1 MSFPKWADLIERAGE
16 IFRGA
21 FSPVNVFNRG
31 ISTFGRQ
38 QSSRRWIGAVPY
50 PLQFTIQAQ
59 TEESA

>member
-1 MSFPKWADLIERAGE
+1 MSSPMGRPDRACPVE

-31 ISTFGRQ
+31 ISIFSRQ
-38 QSSRRWIGAVPY
+38 LTRRWIAAVPY

-59 TEESA
+59 TEEAA